1 MTGGVLYRKT
11 GFARIGVSRPRTEA
25 CFVLGI
31 MDDILEIAYVA
42 DIETYELLYLNE
54 SGKRLFGLD
63 DVAGRTCHQALQGLD
78 EPCPFCTNGKLR
90 SDATYTWEHS
100 NPLTGKRYLLKD
112 RLIEWEGR
120 TARIEVAA
128 DMTASDADDRGL
140 RYALD
145 AEGMVLHC
153 VDDLYREADL
163 DAASKT
169 MLRTIGERLESD
181 RTYIIEFSEG
191 LANNTYEWCA
201 EGIEPAIDLL
211 QGIDLRIVAR
221 WLDLFER
228 GECVILEDLEAIR
241 ESSPVEYGLLAQQ
254 NIDSLAVAPLEQ
266 NGRIIGCIGI
276 DNPPVDRIRNL
287 GPLLRTLAYF
297 YLMTVR
303 RIGDEEE
310 LRYLSFHDG
319 LTGLYNRNRFVED
332 CGRLEA
338 AGEPLG
344 VLYVDVNGL
353 KTINDSFGHLQ
364 GDTVL
369 RTCART
375 MVEELEGAEVYRL
388 GGDEFVA
395 LVGGVESD
403 AFEDMRLRLERSFER
418 GEDDLLYVSLGANW
432 SDDPKDV
439 ASMLAA
445 ADAAMYEQKRLFRI
459 GEVRESR
466 RLAKSESTAARYD
479 GLGAGFED
487 GVLLDEY
494 NMLMSAMHVSVSKH
508 LFTEK
513 FEVLWAND
521 FYYEMTGYTREEYD
535 ELFNGNCG
543 DYFADYPEEYGML
556 SEVVVSAYEAGEP
569 GYECLMPMP
578 IKGGSRM
585 WIRVV
590 GRFTS
595 ETAGGFPV
603 IYATFTCVD
612 DVVQLER
619 ERSIAFDA
627 IPGFVARIR
636 MRKNGLKLLYGND
649 RFVDFFGPVD
659 EAASQ
664 ALFREN
670 AAMNHDVIKENYP
683 AMRRGESVS
692 LEVVGR
698 SRRGEEASFRLYA
711 DCIDWVEGD
720 PVYLALYLDTT
731 EITRQRRLVEEANEK
746 LRMVAYVDPVTG
758 GRNRTSFERDIAE
771 TIGANPASTYAFVS
785 IDLQKFKVV
794 NDLFGTCYGD
804 LMLKFL
810 YENFE
815 AHLASDECAA
825 RMSADL
831 FSLLLKASDEA
842 SIENRLEAMVQDA
855 NERIAQTLA
864 DNEMARPYLVTMTAG
879 IYVVDDPSL
888 PIVQIQDRANMARK
902 KTVALTEGGA
912 ASGRVC
918 ACRFYRNDDNVRLA
932 AEKDTENRM
941 AGALEAGEFVVYLQ
955 PKVDLRSRTVAG
967 AEALVRW
974 IDPDRGIVPP
984 NDFIPLFEKNGFVVE
999 LDLYVFEQVCALL
1012 SGWMHAG
1019 VTPVPVSVN
1028 FSRVH
1033 LSDPLFL
1040 ERFEAIR
1047 KAYGVPASLIELEL
1061 TETLVFENPQLL
1073 ASVIDRLHEAGY
1085 SCSMD
1090 DFGSGYSS
1098 LNVLKDLSVD
1108 VLKLDRVFFDAFD
1121 SAGSRC
1127 SDVVDVVIDL
1137 ARRLDMKTVAEGVET
1152 EEQAAFLAEAGCD
1165 MVQGYLFSRPVPV
1178 SDFERLAFGDEVRA
1192 G

>member
-1 MTGGVLYRKT
+1 
-11 GFARIGVSRPRTEA
+11 
-25 CFVLGI
+25 
-31 MDDILEIAYVA
+31 MDDILEIVYVV

-54 SGKRLFGLD
+54 SGKQLFGLD
-63 DVAGRTCHQALQGLD
+63 DVADRKCYQALQGFD
-78 EPCPFCTNGKLR
+78 DPCPFCTNSKLK

-100 NPLTGKRYLLKD
+100 NALTGKRYLLKD
-112 RLIEWEGR
+112 RLIDWGGR
-120 TARIEVAA
+120 AARIEVAA
-128 DMTASDADDRGL
+128 DMTASEEDDLGL

-145 AEGMVLHC
+145 AEGMVLRC

-163 DAASKT
+163 DTASKS
-169 MLRTIGERLESD
+169 MLRIIGECLESD

-211 QGIDLRIVAR
+211 QGIDLQTVAR
-221 WLDLFER
+221 WLDLFEQ
-228 GECVILEDLEAIR
+228 GECVILEDLETIR
-241 ESSPVEYGLLAQQ
+241 ESSPEEYGLLVQQ
-254 NIDSLAVAPLEQ
+254 NINSLAVAPLEQ
-266 NGRIIGCIGI
+266 NGQIIGCIGI
-276 DNPPVDRIRNL
+276 DNPPVDRIRHL

-319 LTGLYNRNRFVED
+319 LTGLYNRNRFAED
-332 CGRLEA
+332 CSRLEE
-338 AGEPLG
+338 AGGPLG

-353 KTINDSFGHLQ
+353 KTINDSFGHLK

-369 RTCART
+369 RTCARK
-375 MVEELEGAEVYRL
+375 MVEVLDGAEVYRL

-395 LVGGVESD
+395 LANGVGSAE
-403 AFEDMRLRLERSFER
+403 FEAMRLRLEQSFEQ
-418 GEDDLLYVSLGANW
+418 DDDELLYVSLGAKW
-432 SDDPKDV
+432 SNDPKDV

-445 ADAAMYEQKRLFRI
+445 ADAAMYEQKRFFHI

-466 RLAKSESTAARYD
+466 RLAKSESTSARYD
-479 GLGAGFED
+479 GLGVDSED
-487 GVLLDEY
+487 SVLLDEY

-535 ELFNGNCG
+535 KLFNGNCG

-556 SEVVVSAYEAGEP
+556 SQVVVSAYEAGEP

-670 AAMNHDVIKENYP
+670 AAMNHEVIKENYP

-692 LEVVGR
+692 FEVVGR
-698 SRRGEEASFRLYA
+698 SRRGEDASFRLYA
-711 DCIDWVEGD
+711 DCIDWIEGD

-758 GRNRTSFERDIAE
+758 GRNRTSFEHDIAE
-771 TIGANPASTYAFVS
+771 TIGSNPPNTYAFVS
-785 IDLQKFKVV
+785 IDLQKFKVI
-794 NDLFGTCYGD
+794 NDLFGTRYGD
-804 LMLKFL
+804 LTLKFL
-810 YENFE
+810 YGNFE
-815 AHLASDECAA
+815 SHLEHGEYVA

-831 FSLLLKASDEA
+831 FSLLLKTNGKT

-855 NERIAQTLA
+855 NARIAQTLA
-864 DNEMARPYLVTMTAG
+864 DNEMARPYLATMTAG
-879 IYVVDDPSL
+879 IYVIDNPSL
-888 PIVQIQDRANMARK
+888 PMVQIQDRANMARK
-902 KTVALTEGGA
+902 KTGALTEGGA

-918 ACRFYRNDDNVRLA
+918 TCRFYRNDDNVRLA
-932 AEKDTENRM
+932 AEKDMENRM
-941 AGALEAGEFVVYLQ
+941 TVALETGEFVVYLQ
-955 PKVDLRSRTVAG
+955 PKVDLRSKAVAG

-974 IDPDRGIVPP
+974 ADPGRGVVPP
-984 NDFIPLFEKNGFVVE
+984 DEFIPLFEKNGFVIE

-1012 SGWMHAG
+1012 RDWLHAG
-1019 VTPVPVSVN
+1019 VAPVPVSVN
-1028 FSRVH
+1028 FSRAH
-1033 LSDPLFL
+1033 LIDPLFL

-1047 KAYGVPASLIELEL
+1047 ESYGVPASFIELEL
-1061 TETLVFENPQLL
+1061 TETLVFENPKLL
-1073 ASVIDRLHEAGY
+1073 ASVIDRLHGAGY

-1098 LNVLKDLSVD
+1098 LNVLKDLAVD
-1108 VLKLDRVFFDAFD
+1108 VLKLDRVFFEAFD

-1165 MVQGYLFSRPVPV
+1165 MMQGYLFSRPVPIG
-1178 SDFERLAFGDEVRA
+1178 DFERLAFGGEVHT
-1192 G
+1192 GE